1 MKRTKLA
8 ARYAKAL
15 FEFAEERNQVEEIS
29 RDIFFVDDVFDH
41 NAELRF
47 AFNSPIVHTD
57 KKAAIL
63 KDIFESRISEPAYRY
78 LMLILK
84 KGRELQLDTICSEYV
99 KIYKASKNIVTL
111 DVYTAQPMEA
121 AALDKLKAKVAE
133 GTHANIE
140 TIEHVKPELIGGIV
154 IKYNDYMVDA
164 SIQHSISKLKK
175 ELTDTTY
182 QINF

>member
-29 RDIFFVDDVFDH
+29 KDIFFVDDVFDH

-47 AFNSPIVHTD
+47 VFNSPIVHTD

-63 KDIFESRISEPAYRY
+63 KEIFETRISEAAYRY

-99 KIYKASKNIVTL
+99 KIYKASKNIITL

-121 AALDKLKAKVAE
+121 DALEKLKAKVAE
-133 GTHANIE
+133 GTRANIE
-140 TIEHVKPELIGGIV
+140 TIEHVKPELIGGLV

-164 SIQHSISKLKK
+164 SIRRSINVLKK
-175 ELTDTTY
+175 DLTDKTY